1 VQKYCSITEHMWDGL
16 WIIANGK
23 RIKSLPAEDLALV
36 TKSFEAATM
45 KQRTETERLNI
56 DLEGSLKAKGLAF
69 NRPDKAQFRE
79 ALTKAGFYTEWKQKY
94 GDDAWTVLEKY
105 SGKLA

>member
-1 VQKYCSITEHMWDGL
+1 M
-16 WIIANGK
+16 
-23 RIKSLPAEDLALV
+23 PAADLALIM
-36 TKSFEAATM
+36 KSFEAATM

-69 NRPDKAQFRE
+69 NRPDKAQFRD

-94 GDDAWTVLEKY
+94 GDDAWMILEKY